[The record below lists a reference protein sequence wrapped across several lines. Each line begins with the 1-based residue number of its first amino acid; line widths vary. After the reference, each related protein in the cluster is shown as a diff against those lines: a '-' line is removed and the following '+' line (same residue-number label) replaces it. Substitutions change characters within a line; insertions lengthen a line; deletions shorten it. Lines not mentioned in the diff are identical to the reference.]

1 MEILGKNLS
10 FSGESVE
17 TKVNRRGGKEV
28 IINRER
34 PTVLIGERINPTGR
48 KDLATALKNG
58 DMEFVKKEA
67 IDQVRAGAD
76 MLDVNV
82 SMTDVD
88 EVSLLPKVIQVVMD
102 AVDVPLCIDSSNPEA
117 LKTALEV
124 YDGKPLISSVTDEK
138 KSLNSILPPVK
149 EHGAAV
155 IGLTMDEGAI
165 PNDPDKRASIAKK
178 IVERAESLG
187 IPREDVIIDCLT
199 LTVGT
204 DIRSGLITIEAIQKV
219 KEELGVNLT
228 LGVSNISFGMPDRNL
243 INSVFLA
250 MAIFSG
256 VACPIVNV
264 AKARPIVLATDLLMG
279 RDRLAM
285 RYIEDYRKR

>member
-1 MEILGKNLS
+1 M
-10 FSGESVE
+10 E

-28 IINRER
+28 IISRER

-48 KDLATALKNG
+48 KNLAAALKNG

-67 IDQVRAGAD
+67 IDQVEAGAD
-76 MLDVNV
+76 MLDINV

-117 LKTALEV
+117 LKAALEV
-124 YDGKPLISSVTDEK
+124 YDGKPLISSVTDEE
-138 KSLNSILPPVK
+138 KSLNSILPPIK

-165 PNDPDKRASIAKK
+165 PNDPDKRASIAEK

-187 IPREDVIIDCLT
+187 IPNEDVIIDCLT

-219 KEELGVNLT
+219 KEGLGVNLT

-264 AKARPIVLATDLLMG
+264 AKVRPIVLATDLLMG

>member
-1 MEILGKNLS
+1 MEILDK
-10 FSGESVE
+10 VE

-28 IINRER
+28 IIGPER

-48 KDLATALKNG
+48 KDLATALKDG
-58 DMEFVKKEA
+58 DMELVKKEA
-67 IDQVRAGAD
+67 IGQVEAGAD

-82 SMTDVD
+82 SMTNVD
-88 EVSLLPKVIQVVMD
+88 ELSLLPRVIQAVMD

-117 LKTALEV
+117 LKASLEV
-124 YDGKPLISSVTDEK
+124 YDGKPLISSVTGEE
-138 KSLNSILPPVK
+138 KSLASILLPVK

-165 PNDPDKRASIAKK
+165 PNDPEKRASIAKK
-178 IVERAESLG
+178 IVERAEFLG

-204 DIRSGLITIEAIQKV
+204 DVRSGLITIEAIQKV
-219 KEELGVNLT
+219 KENLGVNLT

-264 AKARPIVLATDLLMG
+264 AKARPIVLTTDLLMG

-285 RYIEDYRKR
+285 RYIEDYRKRQTVSFQG

>member
-1 MEILGKNLS
+1 VEILDK
-10 FSGESVE
+10 VE
-17 TKVNRRGGKEV
+17 TKVNRRRGKEV
-28 IINRER
+28 IISRER

-48 KDLATALKNG
+48 KNLATALQNG

-67 IDQVRAGAD
+67 IDQVGAGAD

-88 EVSLLPKVIQVVMD
+88 EVSLLPEVIQVVMD

-117 LKTALEV
+117 LKAALGV
-124 YDGKPLISSVTDEK
+124 YDGKPLISSVTGEE
-138 KSLNSILPPVK
+138 KSLNNILPPVK

>member
-204 DIRSGLITIEAIQKV
+204 NIRSGLITIEAIQKV